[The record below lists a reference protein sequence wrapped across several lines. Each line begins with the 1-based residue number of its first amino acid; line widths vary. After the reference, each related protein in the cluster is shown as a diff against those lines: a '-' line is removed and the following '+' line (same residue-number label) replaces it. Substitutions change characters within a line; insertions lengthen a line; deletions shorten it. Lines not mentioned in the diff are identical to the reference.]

1 MGKISFE
8 VELVDVSVESASA
21 KMAAIE
27 TKVSEITG
35 ANLMGIRYNWEK
47 TEEIP
52 ND

>member
-27 TKVSEITG
+27 IKVAQIIG

-47 TEEIP
+47 AEEIL